1 MRFFTRAI
9 EIYEAGL
16 RKFPNNFD
24 LAYNKSVTSLLWF
37 AGKLCGYELPPN
49 VSRARVQYEIATH
62 PVLVRQAQLLVLQM
76 LETALVSHRY
86 ALQLE
91 PDNADTL
98 FNTAGVLTSIAEEI
112 AKDTTLSDARV
123 LNLLEEALELQN
135 KCLSVQEYMFV
146 ESQEQQAAMMD
157 ASQLAETAPSNET
170 ATQPLPLDMDA
181 EQAEEQWASV
191 IEPVTKETLL
201 DTIEAQLST
210 LTTLCSILSSSPGSA
225 PASTLAWVE
234 EYSSKLL
241 TVKAPAYLEGTTDRS
256 QGLALVKAN
265 FISALL
271 EAGFRGGNLDAQ
283 TYKRER
289 DAAFATADLN
299 LLNNFVALVANAAS
313 LIAFNSALA
322 ETMLVDVA
330 PFSSMRWNSLAAA
343 IGDLTKA
350 AKLTDSLA
358 EDLAKTHLLRG
369 DTSILQYQLSKP
381 SVAYQPAVSNAASLL
396 KNAEVYYRNA
406 SKLTMDDDEKKKEAL
421 LKEALVIFLQDKEKG
436 LVKIRVLEDVQG
448 SEWMNMQLDDVMT
461 EGLFSQEDVEGLSSQ
476 YS

>member
-1 MRFFTRAI
+1 
-9 EIYEAGL
+9 
-16 RKFPNNFD
+16 
-24 LAYNKSVTSLLWF
+24 
-37 AGKLCGYELPPN
+37 
-49 VSRARVQYEIATH
+49 
-62 PVLVRQAQLLVLQM
+62 VLVRHARLPVLQM
-76 LETALVSHRY
+76 LETALVWHRY

-112 AKDTTLSDARV
+112 AKDATLSDARA

-135 KCLSVQEYMFV
+135 KCLSVQEYMFA

-157 ASQLAETAPSNET
+157 ASQLAETTPWNET
-170 ATQPLPLDMDA
+170 ATQPPPPGMDA

-191 IEPVTKETLL
+191 VEPVTKETLL

-241 TVKAPAYLEGTTDRS
+241 AVKVPAYLESTTGGS

-289 DAAFATADLN
+289 DAAFASADLN
-299 LLNNFVALVANAAS
+299 MPNDFAALLANATS

-330 PFSSMRWNSLAAA
+330 PLSSMRWNGLAAA
-343 IGDLTKA
+343 IADLTKA
-350 AKLTDSLA
+350 AKLTESPA
-358 EDLAKTHLLRG
+358 EDLPKTHLLRG
-369 DTSILQYQLSKP
+369 DASILQYQLSKP
-381 SVAYQPAVSNAASLL
+381 SAAYQPAVSNAASLL
-396 KNAEVYYRNA
+396 KNAEVFYRNA
-406 SKLTMDDDEKKKEAL
+406 SKLTRDDEEKKEAL
-421 LKEALVIFLQDKEKG
+421 LKEALVMFLQDREKG
-436 LVKIRVLEDVQG
+436 LAKIRALKDVHG
-448 SEWMNMQLDDVMT
+448 SEWMNMQLDDMMA
-461 EGLFSQEDVEGLSSQ
+461 EGLFSQEDVEGHSSQ
-476 YS
+476 SLQTHGSGTSS

>member
-1 MRFFTRAI
+1 
-9 EIYEAGL
+9 
-16 RKFPNNFD
+16 
-24 LAYNKSVTSLLWF
+24 
-37 AGKLCGYELPPN
+37 
-49 VSRARVQYEIATH
+49 
-62 PVLVRQAQLLVLQM
+62 M

-112 AKDTTLSDARV
+112 AKDATVSDARA

-135 KCLSVQEYMFV
+135 KCLSVQEYMLA

-157 ASQLAETAPSNET
+157 GSQLAETPLWNET
-170 ATQPLPLDMDA
+170 ATQPPPPDMDA

-191 IEPVTKETLL
+191 VEPVTKETLL

-241 TVKAPAYLEGTTDRS
+241 AVKVPAYLEDTTGRS
-256 QGLALVKAN
+256 QGLALVRAN

-271 EAGFRGGNLDAQ
+271 EAGFRGGNLDAP

-289 DAAFATADLN
+289 DAAFASADLN
-299 LLNNFVALVANAAS
+299 MPNNFAALLANATS

-330 PFSSMRWNSLAAA
+330 PLSSMRWNCLAAA
-343 IGDLTKA
+343 IADLTKA
-350 AKLTDSLA
+350 AKLTESPA
-358 EDLAKTHLLRG
+358 EDLPKTHLLRG
-369 DTSILQYQLSKP
+369 DASILQYQLSKP
-381 SVAYQPAVSNAASLL
+381 SAAYQPAVANAASLL
-396 KNAEVYYRNA
+396 KNAEVFYRNA
-406 SKLTMDDDEKKKEAL
+406 SKLTRHDDEKKEAL
-421 LKEALVIFLQDKEKG
+421 LKEALVVFLQDREKG
-436 LVKIRVLEDVQG
+436 LAKIRVLEDVQG
-448 SEWMNMQLDDVMT
+448 FEWMNMQLDDMMT

-476 YS
+476 SPQTHGSGASS

>member
-1 MRFFTRAI
+1 
-9 EIYEAGL
+9 
-16 RKFPNNFD
+16 
-24 LAYNKSVTSLLWF
+24 
-37 AGKLCGYELPPN
+37 
-49 VSRARVQYEIATH
+49 
-62 PVLVRQAQLLVLQM
+62 M
-76 LETALVSHRY
+76 LETALVSHRH

-112 AKDTTLSDARV
+112 AKDTTLSDARA

-135 KCLSVQEYMFV
+135 KCLSVQEYMFA
-146 ESQEQQAAMMD
+146 ENQEQQAAMMD
-157 ASQLAETAPSNET
+157 ASQLAETALSNET
-170 ATQPLPLDMDA
+170 AVQPLPLDMDA

-225 PASTLAWVE
+225 PASTLGWVE

-241 TVKAPAYLEGTTDRS
+241 TIKVPAYLEGTTDRS

-289 DAAFATADLN
+289 EAAFDLN
-299 LLNNFVALVANAAS
+299 LPNNFMALLANAAS

-343 IGDLTKA
+343 IGDLTRA
-350 AKLTDSLA
+350 AKLTESLA

-369 DTSILQYQLSKP
+369 DASILQYQLSKP
-381 SVAYQPAVSNAASLL
+381 SVAYQPAVSNIASLL

-406 SKLTMDDDEKKKEAL
+406 SKLTMDDDEKKEAL
-421 LKEALVIFLQDKEKG
+421 LKETLVIFLQDKEKG
-436 LVKIRVLEDVQG
+436 LVKIRALEEVQG

-461 EGLFSQEDVEGLSSQ
+461 EGLFSQEDVQGFSSQ
-476 YS
+476 SPQTHGSGTSS

>member
-1 MRFFTRAI
+1 
-9 EIYEAGL
+9 
-16 RKFPNNFD
+16 
-24 LAYNKSVTSLLWF
+24 
-37 AGKLCGYELPPN
+37 
-49 VSRARVQYEIATH
+49 
-62 PVLVRQAQLLVLQM
+62 VLVRQAQLPVLQM

-98 FNTAGVLTSIAEEI
+98 FNIAGVLTSIAEEI
-112 AKDTTLSDARV
+112 AKDATLSDARA

-135 KCLSVQEYMFV
+135 KCLSVQEYMFA
-146 ESQEQQAAMMD
+146 ESQEQQAAMLD
-157 ASQLAETAPSNET
+157 ASQLAETALWNET
-170 ATQPLPLDMDA
+170 ATQPPPPDIDA
-181 EQAEEQWASV
+181 EQTEEQWASV
-191 IEPVTKETLL
+191 VEPVTKETLL

-241 TVKAPAYLEGTTDRS
+241 AVKVPAYLEGTTDRS

-289 DAAFATADLN
+289 DAAFATANLN
-299 LLNNFVALVANAAS
+299 MPNNFAALLANATS

-330 PFSSMRWNSLAAA
+330 PLSSMRWNSLTATIA
-343 IGDLTKA
+343 DLTKA
-350 AKLTDSLA
+350 AKLTESSAD
-358 EDLAKTHLLRG
+358 DLPKTHLLRG
-369 DTSILQYQLSKP
+369 DASILQYQLSKP
-381 SVAYQPAVSNAASLL
+381 SAAYQPAVSNVASLL
-396 KNAEVYYRNA
+396 KNAEVFYRNA
-406 SKLTMDDDEKKKEAL
+406 SKLTRDDAEKKEAL
-421 LKEALVIFLQDKEKG
+421 LKEALVMFLQDREKG
-436 LVKIRVLEDVQG
+436 LVKIQALEDAQG
-448 SEWMNMQLDDVMT
+448 SEWMNIQLDDMMT
-461 EGLFSQEDVEGLSSQ
+461 EGLFNQEDVEGLSSQ
-476 YS
+476 SAQTHGSGTSS